1 MISKQKVYKQ
11 KTDTVMKKIAR
22 IIMAAILPLVLA
34 GCASDNDI
42 AGTSPASKSSPLSF
56 TVTDHGFTSSD
67 AKAKTRTSESGTT
80 TSFTS
85 GDKLGMYIVDGSG
98 MVVKANI
105 CLTYDGSSWTSSDLF
120 YYDSSNMT
128 GYKFFAYYPYSATTT
143 TVAGSATDA
152 KTFFASKIS
161 GWTPAT
167 NQATPAEYAA
177 NDLMVGAGTVG
188 SVNTT
193 TGTFPVTFAMTH
205 SMAMIMI
212 KLPYVILTADASY
225 GFTLGMTCS
234 GFFPRHTTLGEYRY
248 LVKPSTS
255 TTIAGSYAQMAK
267 LTANVKK
274 TFSQS
279 VTSGDANTYYTLTID
294 TYGADATKHT
304 PAAGDYLLND
314 GGIVPKTATNTS
326 ILGCL
331 SRAVGVVT
339 SVSPSEADKSAG
351 YTHGYVM
358 ALQNASTSAAWSNST
373 SYDEVLQ
380 NHNTQTYDKFITYK
394 DGRLKT
400 DTIVSLGLAKQTYSA
415 TTYPAH
421 YAAVN
426 FSGTV
431 AVPTGCSHWYLPSI
445 GQMYD
450 VAVNLC
456 DLTKT
461 PSDPTDKGCCYWTG
475 TSSAAATA
483 LSACMTKVNSNGG
496 TATVFTNSDE
506 FYWTSSEYSS
516 SNANYLSIEAGGNLY
531 IYYTSKTSTYRVRP
545 FLAF

>member
-1 MISKQKVYKQ
+1 MLSKYL
-11 KTDTVMKKIAR
+11 
-22 IIMAAILPLVLA
+22 MAAFLPLMIA

-42 AGTSPASKSSPLSF
+42 AGTSPSSSPVPLSF
-56 TVTDHGFTSSD
+56 AVSD
-67 AKAKTRTSESGTT
+67 QGYVNSDIKANTRTSESSTYTT
-80 TSFTS
+80 AFTS
-85 GDKLGMYIVDGSG
+85 GDKLGMYVVNGSG
-98 MVVKANI
+98 TVVKENI
-105 CLTYDGSSWTSSDLF
+105 CLTYDGSSWTPSELF

-143 TVAGSATDA
+143 TVDGSATDA

-188 SVNTT
+188 SISN
-193 TGTFPVTFAMTH
+193 GMFPVTFAMTH
-205 SMAMIMI
+205 SMAMIVM

-248 LVKPSTS
+248 LVKPSPS
-255 TTIAGSYAQMAK
+255 TTIAGSYAQMEK

-358 ALQNASTSAAWSNST
+358 ALQNASTSAKWSST
-373 SYDEVLQ
+373 SSDEVLQ
-380 NHNTQTYDKFITYK
+380 NHNTQTYEQFTAYK

-400 DTIVSLGLAKQTYSA
+400 DTIVSLGLAKQTYST
-415 TTYPAH
+415 TTYPTH

-431 AVPTGCSHWYLPSI
+431 PVPTGCSHWYLPSI

-456 DLTKT
+456 GQTAAPSNSLT
-461 PSDPTDKGCCYWTG
+461 GYCYWSG

-483 LSACMTKVNSNGG
+483 LSVYMTKVSSNGG
-496 TATVFTNSDE
+496 TATVFNSGVA
-506 FYWTSSEYSS
+506 YWTSSEYNSS
-516 SNANYLSIEAGGNLY
+516 YAYNLSFSSDGNLY
-531 IYYTSKTSTYRVRP
+531 LGANLKDNTFYVRP

>member
-1 MISKQKVYKQ
+1 
-11 KTDTVMKKIAR
+11 MKKISR

-34 GCASDNDI
+34 GCSTDNDI

-56 TVTDHGFTSSD
+56 TVTDQGFTSSN

-98 MVVKANI
+98 TVVKANI

-128 GYKFFAYYPYSATTT
+128 GYKFFAYYPYSATTP
-143 TVAGSATDA
+143 TVTAGASTATA
-152 KTFFASKIS
+152 FFADKITN
-161 GWTPAT
+161 WTLTT
-167 NQATPAEYAA
+167 NQATPAQYAA

-188 SVNTT
+188 AVNTT

-205 SMAMIMI
+205 AMAMIVM

-255 TTIAGSYAQMAK
+255 TTIAGSYAQMTK

-279 VTSGDANTYYTLTID
+279 MTSGNANTYYTLTID
-294 TYGADATKHT
+294 TYGADATKYA

-314 GGIVPKTATNTS
+314 GGIVPNTATNTS

-331 SRAVGVVT
+331 NRAVGVVT
-339 SVSPSEADKSAG
+339 SVSPSDADKSAG

-358 ALQNASTSAAWSNST
+358 ALQNASTSAVWSNST
-373 SYDEVLQ
+373 SYDEVLM
-380 NHNTQTYDKFITYK
+380 NHTTQTYDTFIKYK
-394 DGRLKT
+394 DGRLNT

-431 AVPTGCSHWYLPSI
+431 AVPTGCSNWYLPSI

-456 DLTKT
+456 SQTEVPSNSLT
-461 PSDPTDKGCCYWTG
+461 GYCYWSG

-483 LSACMTKVNSNGG
+483 LSAYMTKVSSNGG
-496 TATVFTNSDE
+496 TATGFTNSNE
-506 FYWTSSEYSS
+506 YYWTSSEYSS
-516 SNANYLSIEAGGNLY
+516 SLAYSLNFGSGGSLYLSRGSKDNT
-531 IYYTSKTSTYRVRP
+531 YYVRP

>member
-1 MISKQKVYKQ
+1 
-11 KTDTVMKKIAR
+11 MKKISR

-34 GCASDNDI
+34 GCSTDNDI

-56 TVTDHGFTSSD
+56 TVTDQGFTSSD

-98 MVVKANI
+98 TVVKANI

-167 NQATPAEYAA
+167 KQATPAQYTAS
-177 NDLMVGAGTVG
+177 DLMVGAGTVG
-188 SVNTT
+188 AVNTT

-205 SMAMIMI
+205 AMAMIVM

-255 TTIAGSYAQMAK
+255 TTIAGSYAQMEK

-294 TYGADATKHT
+294 TYGADATT
-304 PAAGDYLLND
+304 YAPAAGDYLLND
-314 GGIVPKTATNTS
+314 GGIVPNTATNTS

-339 SVSPSEADKSAG
+339 SVSPSDADISAG

-358 ALQNASTSAAWSNST
+358 ALQNAGTSITWSNANN
-373 SYDEVLQ
+373 DEVLQ
-380 NHNTQTYDKFITYK
+380 NHDTQTYEQFTAYK
-394 DGRLKT
+394 DGRLNT
-400 DTIVSLGLAKQTYSA
+400 NTIVSLGLAKQAYSA
-415 TTYPAH
+415 TTYPAF

-431 AVPTGCSHWYLPSI
+431 AVPTGCRHWYLPSI
-445 GQMYD
+445 GQMDD
-450 VAVNLC
+450 VAVSLC
-456 DLTKT
+456 GQTAV
-461 PSDPTDKGCCYWTG
+461 PSNTYTGYCYWSG

-483 LSACMTKVNSNGG
+483 LSVYMTKVSSNGG
-496 TATVFTNSDE
+496 TATGFTNSDE
-506 FYWTSSEYSS
+506 VYWTSSEYNSS
-516 SNANYLSIEAGGNLY
+516 VAYGLFFLSSGNLY
-531 IYYTSKTSTYRVRP
+531 LDANNKNYTYYVRP

>member
-1 MISKQKVYKQ
+1 
-11 KTDTVMKKIAR
+11 MKKISR

-34 GCASDNDI
+34 GCSTDNDI

-56 TVTDHGFTSSD
+56 TVTDQGFTSSD

-98 MVVKANI
+98 TVVKANI

-128 GYKFFAYYPYSATTT
+128 GYKFFAYYPYSATTP
-143 TVAGSATDA
+143 TVTAGASTATA
-152 KTFFASKIS
+152 FFADKITN
-161 GWTPAT
+161 WTLTT
-167 NQATPAEYAA
+167 NQATPAQYAA

-188 SVNTT
+188 AVNTT

-205 SMAMIMI
+205 AMAMIMI

-255 TTIAGSYAQMAK
+255 TTIAGSYAQMEK

-294 TYGADATKHT
+294 TYGDDATKYD

-373 SYDEVLQ
+373 SYDEVLM
-380 NHNTQTYDKFITYK
+380 NHTTQTYDTFIKYK
-394 DGRLKT
+394 DGRLNT

-431 AVPTGCSHWYLPSI
+431 PVPTGCSHWYLPSI

-456 DLTKT
+456 GQTAAPSNSLT
-461 PSDPTDKGCCYWTG
+461 GYCYWSG

-483 LSACMTKVNSNGG
+483 LSAYMTKVSSNGG
-496 TATVFTNSDE
+496 TATGFTNSNE
-506 FYWTSSEYSS
+506 YYWTSSEYSS
-516 SNANYLSIEAGGNLY
+516 SLAYSLNFGSGGSLYLSRGSKDNT
-531 IYYTSKTSTYRVRP
+531 YYVRP

>member
-1 MISKQKVYKQ
+1 MKMLSKYL
-11 KTDTVMKKIAR
+11 
-22 IIMAAILPLVLA
+22 MAAFLPLMIA

-42 AGTSPASKSSPLSF
+42 AGTSPSSSPVPLSF
-56 TVTDHGFTSSD
+56 AVSD
-67 AKAKTRTSESGTT
+67 QGYVNSDIKANTRTSESSTYTT
-80 TSFTS
+80 AFTS
-85 GDKLGMYIVDGSG
+85 GDKLGMYVVNGSG
-98 MVVKANI
+98 TVVKENI
-105 CLTYDGSSWTSSDLF
+105 CLTYDGSSWTPSELF

-143 TVAGSATDA
+143 TVDGSATDA

-188 SVNTT
+188 SISN
-193 TGTFPVTFAMTH
+193 GMFPVTFAMTH
-205 SMAMIMI
+205 SMAMIVM

-255 TTIAGSYAQMAK
+255 TTIAGSYAQMEK

-294 TYGADATKHT
+294 TYGDDGTKHT

-339 SVSPSEADKSAG
+339 SVSPSTADKSAG

-373 SYDEVLQ
+373 SYDEVLM
-380 NHNTQTYDKFITYK
+380 NHTTQTYDTFIKYK
-394 DGRLKT
+394 DGRLNT

-426 FSGTV
+426 FSGAV
-431 AVPTGCSHWYLPSI
+431 AVPTGCSNWYLPSI

-456 DLTKT
+456 SQTEVPSNSLT
-461 PSDPTDKGCCYWTG
+461 GYCYWSG

-483 LSACMTKVNSNGG
+483 LSAYMTKVSSNGG
-496 TATVFTNSDE
+496 TATGFTNSNE
-506 FYWTSSEYSS
+506 YYWTSSEYSS
-516 SNANYLSIEAGGNLY
+516 SLAYSLNFGSGGSLYLSRGSKDNT
-531 IYYTSKTSTYRVRP
+531 YYVRP